1 MQKLFHPQAGL
12 SPLSEASKGP
22 RVSSAG
28 KSTFRVLVL
37 GPFALSKNGRPL
49 NVGNWQR
56 PVATLLKLLVI
67 HPQHRQSREVVLDTL
82 WPDAPVEASTSTLR
96 SKVHLLRQGLGA
108 GQPSPVLFEKGW
120 LSLNPVH
127 EWEVDLEEF
136 EQRLRKGGDLRGLEE
151 AISLY
156 RSEPLPEHRYD
167 DWALPV
173 RTRIQR
179 EWRETMVKLARRH
192 VQEERPQAAIPYLEA
207 VLQDDPL
214 DETALRQLLKA
225 LLVTGK
231 RVEALRRYQGFQ
243 VRLREELGVE
253 PEPAT
258 HQIFAEVVHGTGEE
272 APAAHRLL
280 NGERQ
285 ADVPSNLPSPL
296 SSFVG
301 RTDLT
306 SHVRDLFH
314 RPGLRLVT
322 LIGPGGIG
330 KTRMAIEVGRLTA
343 GTFPDGTF
351 FISLAELKSPHDVV
365 PCVATTLGFKASVG
379 ATLEEVLIARLLP
392 KRTLLILDNFEHV
405 LEAAPAVAHLAEA
418 CPDLHILATSREPLH
433 IRGEQRL
440 PVPALDVPLRSE
452 VAARSVLQVEAVQL
466 FTQRARAIQPNFSV
480 TDENARAV
488 ASICRGLEGLPLA
501 IELAAAR
508 IGEFTPWA
516 LLPRLEEQL
525 DILTGGPRDVSLR
538 HSSVRS
544 TIEWSYRLLE
554 ERERR
559 IFSSLG
565 VFRGGFSLDAAQA
578 VGVEES
584 GGELDLP
591 ANLLSLT
598 EKNLVNRDFS
608 VRGEARFTLLEPIR
622 EHALEK
628 VQAAGVEPEVKRRHA
643 QYYRQLAAKAETEL
657 WGERQGEWFGR
668 LALEGANLSGALEY
682 AFSAEDFGLGLDI
695 LGRLWR
701 FWMWQGNYAQWRA
714 WLEEGLARG
723 ETVAPAVRAKAL
735 FAAAFLAQHQG
746 DYHRAQALSEEN
758 LAVSRALG
766 DPLAVRHALSVLGLS
781 SLRLGHPDQAALLF
795 SETVDICRRL
805 DLRQFLPPSVFNLG
819 MALAEKGDVAQ
830 GASKIEEALELFGDA
845 GEKYIS
851 VTARCYLGHLEVDRK
866 RLRRARD
873 LFRESLRISEE
884 TDYHVGLA
892 HSLEGLAVV
901 DAETGRLERPARL
914 FGAAAGLR
922 QDMAAPLWLE
932 DSQLEAAMA
941 TVRVGL
947 GQCRWDVLM
956 TEGRAM
962 ALKEAIAYAL
972 ASEPAEA

>member
-1 MQKLFHPQAGL
+1 
-12 SPLSEASKGP
+12 
-22 RVSSAG
+22 VSSPG

-37 GPFALSKNGRPL
+37 GPFALSKNGRP
-49 NVGNWQR
+49 VDVSTWQR

-67 HPQHRQSREVVLDTL
+67 HPHHRQSRDIVLDTL

-120 LSLNPVH
+120 LSLNPIH
-127 EWEVDLEEF
+127 AWEIDLEEF
-136 EQRLRKGGDLRGLEE
+136 EQRIREGADREVLEE
-151 AISLY
+151 AIALY

-167 DWALPV
+167 DWAIPIRARLL
-173 RTRIQR
+173 R
-179 EWRETMVKLARRH
+179 EWRETMVKLACRH
-192 VQEERPQAAIPYLEA
+192 IQEERPQSAIPYLEA

-258 HQIFAEVVHGTGEE
+258 HRIVSEGVHGTAEVASPVHGLF
-272 APAAHRLL
+272 H
-280 NGERQ
+280 GERR
-285 ADVPSNLPSPL
+285 ADVPSNLPAPL

-301 RTDLT
+301 RADLT
-306 SHVRDLFH
+306 THVRDLLH
-314 RPGLRLVT
+314 RPGPRLMT

-330 KTRMAIEVGRLTA
+330 KTRTAIEVGHSTA
-343 GTFPDGTF
+343 NSFPDGTF
-351 FISLAELKSPHDVV
+351 FISLAELRSPSDVV
-365 PCVATTLGFKASVG
+365 AWIATTLGFKASAD
-379 ATLEEVLIARLLP
+379 ATLEEVLIARLLH
-392 KRTLLILDNFEHV
+392 KRALLILDNFEHV

-418 CPDLHILATSREPLH
+418 CPGVHILATSREPLH

-440 PVPALDVPLRSE
+440 PVPSLDVPRRSE
-452 VAARSVLQVEAVQL
+452 VDAGVLLQVEAIQL
-466 FTQRARAIQPNFSV
+466 FTQRAKAIQPEFSL
-480 TDENARAV
+480 TDENARAI

-508 IGEFTPWA
+508 VKEFSPWA
-516 LLPRLEEQL
+516 LLSRLDEQL
-525 DILTGGPRDVSLR
+525 DLLTGGPRDASPR

-544 TIEWSYRLLE
+544 AIEWSYRLLE
-554 ERERR
+554 ERERM
-559 IFSSLG
+559 IFNSLG
-565 VFRGGFSLDAAQA
+565 VFRGGFSLDAARA
-578 VGVEES
+578 VSPKES
-584 GGELDLP
+584 GGERDVQ
-591 ANLLSLT
+591 AHLLSLT
-598 EKNLVNRDFS
+598 EKNLVNRDCS
-608 VRGEARFTLLEPIR
+608 MRGEARFTLLEPIR
-622 EHALEK
+622 QHALEK
-628 VQAAGVEPEVKRRHA
+628 VRAAGIEPEVKRLHA
-643 QYYRQLAAKAETEL
+643 EYYRQLAMRAETEL
-657 WGERQGEWFGR
+657 WAERQGEWFGR

-701 FWMWQGNYAQWRA
+701 FWIWQGNYAQWRA

-766 DPLAVRHALSVLGLS
+766 NPLAVRHALSVLGLS

-805 DLRQFLPPSVFNLG
+805 DIRQFLPPSVFNLG

-851 VTARCYLGHLEVDRK
+851 VTARCYLGHLEVERK

-873 LFRESLRISEE
+873 LFRESLRISKE

-901 DAETGRLERPARL
+901 DAGTGRLGRPARL

-922 QDMAAPLWLE
+922 HDMAAPLWLE

-947 GQCRWDVLM
+947 GQCRSDVLM